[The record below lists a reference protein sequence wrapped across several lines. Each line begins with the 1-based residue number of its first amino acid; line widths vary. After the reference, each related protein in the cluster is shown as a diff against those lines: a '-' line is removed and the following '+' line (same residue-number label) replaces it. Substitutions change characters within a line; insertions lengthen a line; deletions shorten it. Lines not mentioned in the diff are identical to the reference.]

1 MSFSIKFQCKFARVG
16 NLFFISTD
24 LPWRFVVQYLKA
36 KPICSTQ
43 CHNRWSCLHP
53 SRLRSLSVGLRLGFR
68 PRPQVAPAKKQQK
81 QLIAK
86 TIVGEGSNASATAL
100 CKDTRRTTRLLL
112 RPEED
117 NGKSF
122 GRQPKELENR
132 RLLFAAGE
140 KQREKETPLSFRK
153 ENSREHLL
161 G

>member
-1 MSFSIKFQCKFARVG
+1 MILHQSLLRLLSF
-16 NLFFISTD
+16 
-24 LPWRFVVQYLKA
+24 
-36 KPICSTQ
+36 
-43 CHNRWSCLHP
+43 
-53 SRLRSLSVGLRLGFR
+53 GLRLSFR
-68 PRPQVAPAKKQQK
+68 PRPEVVRGKKQQK

-132 RLLFAAGE
+132 RLLFAA
-140 KQREKETPLSFRK
+140 RENE
-153 ENSREHLL
+153 RERERDTSSLL
-161 G
+161 

>member
-1 MSFSIKFQCKFARVG
+1 MFCFAIFESEADLRNEHSVSQQMMLHQSLLRLLSF
-16 NLFFISTD
+16 
-24 LPWRFVVQYLKA
+24 
-36 KPICSTQ
+36 
-43 CHNRWSCLHP
+43 
-53 SRLRSLSVGLRLGFR
+53 GLRLSFR
-68 PRPQVAPAKKQQK
+68 PRPEVVRGKKQQK

-132 RLLFAAGE
+132 RLLFAA
-140 KQREKETPLSFRK
+140 RENERERKRHLSPLAKRTHASTFWGRK
-153 ENSREHLL
+153 TFGKRP
-161 G
+161 

>member
-1 MSFSIKFQCKFARVG
+1 VRE
-16 NLFFISTD
+16 
-24 LPWRFVVQYLKA
+24 
-36 KPICSTQ
+36 
-43 CHNRWSCLHP
+43 
-53 SRLRSLSVGLRLGFR
+53 
-68 PRPQVAPAKKQQK
+68 KKQQK

-132 RLLFAAGE
+132 RLLFAAQE
-140 KQREKETPLSFRK
+140 KQREREKRHLSPFAKRTHASTFWGRK
-153 ENSREHLL
+153 TF
-161 G
+161 GKQP

>member
-1 MSFSIKFQCKFARVG
+1 MFCFAIYVSEADLRNLQCVTTDDPASIALLRLLSF
-16 NLFFISTD
+16 
-24 LPWRFVVQYLKA
+24 
-36 KPICSTQ
+36 
-43 CHNRWSCLHP
+43 
-53 SRLRSLSVGLRLGFR
+53 GLRLSFR
-68 PRPQVAPAKKQQK
+68 PRPEVVRGKKQQK

-86 TIVGEGSNASATAL
+86 TIVGEGSNACATAL

-132 RLLFAAGE
+132 RLLFAARE
-140 KQREKETPLSFRK
+140 NEREKETPLSFSK